1 MSDVSGSDEDM
12 SAEEFDRRFAMGE
25 AVKLRRGPRPV
36 SVIFRKA
43 RISAATISAQLASD
57 SVNTV
62 VAQPRPSRVS
72 PHTGEI
78 LITSGLSTS

>member
-1 MSDVSGSDEDM
+1 MSDVNGSDEDM
-12 SAEEFDRRFAMGE
+12 TAEEFDRRFESGE
-25 AVKLRRGPRPV
+25 PVRLRRGPRPV
-36 SVIFRKA
+36 SVIVRRV
-43 RISAATISAQLASD
+43 RISASTIRAQLASD

-62 VAQPRPSRVS
+62 VAEPRPSKVS